1 MSETLKVADSNTE
14 KKRLQFMPGWF
25 EPGQK
30 SFLYETRRHV
40 DAPAAVKEQDRSELV
55 VGQIQS

>member
-1 MSETLKVADSNTE
+1 
-14 KKRLQFMPGWF
+14 MPGWF

-55 VGQIQS
+55 VGKIQS